1 MTRVRMTLRRMIS
14 LAERTHNRRKNENG
28 RKVQIAWNLRFRKNN
43 VEKNC
48 KVWYYR
54 YVSLSIKPEP
64 CSFGKTDTM
73 ILWRVSALSAEGVS
87 ESGSFRDL
95 SGKRTE
101 RIVDRIIIH
110 SFAHSLESRIVRLFF
125 FALNCAGN

>member
-1 MTRVRMTLRRMIS
+1 M
-14 LAERTHNRRKNENG
+14 
-28 RKVQIAWNLRFRKNN
+28 RFQKNN
-43 VEKNC
+43 IEKNC

-54 YVSLSIKPEP
+54 YVSLSIKLEP
-64 CSFGKTDTM
+64 CSFGKKETR

-110 SFAHSLESRIVRLFF
+110 SFAYSLESRIVRLFF
-125 FALNCAGN
+125 FAFNCAGN